1 MRFQALR
8 VLSQGACL
16 CAFMTLLGCES
27 SLPTREVPAGNCI
40 QESDCASSGQV
51 CKANQCVACSSNS
64 DCGSLFCDVYGD
76 TGPAGHCT
84 SPMQSVFVDNS
95 DAMQEFCGIADG
107 TVQHPYC
114 SIAGAFDK
122 IPVGTPTMPVYLRL
136 QASPNAYGLPALAPS
151 RGALVF
157 VGPGS
162 FKAGAAATLVAD
174 TDDGNIQIGDGTRA
188 VFDGFV
194 MSSPTITIGSG
205 ANVTLRRVNVRDLS
219 AGAVISSATVSMDR
233 VLFSSNYAGITL
245 QGSTVNI
252 TNAVWTANFIP
263 AGKNLIDVI
272 GGSGA
277 LQFATIFKNMAAAVA
292 SNVLA
297 CQSASAF
304 AIKNSIVAMNSVSQQ
319 LGAGCNVV
327 AGSVVVGSTDA
338 AAGQIKQDPTFVDPT
353 VGDLRLKAFDPVNTQ
368 YVIDRAVNV
377 SSSDKN
383 IDHDFY
389 GTARPQGAGYDIGA
403 VEFVP

>member
-1 MRFQALR
+1 MRSDALR
-8 VLSQGACL
+8 AVPFGAGL
-16 CAFMTLLGCES
+16 YAALTLLGCES

-40 QESDCASSGQV
+40 QESDCAANGQV
-51 CKANQCVACSSNS
+51 CKANQCVACSNNG
-64 DCGSLFCDVYGD
+64 DCASQFCDVYGD
-76 TGPAGHCT
+76 TGPAGRCT
-84 SPMQSVFVDNS
+84 APAQSAFVDS
-95 DAMQEFCGIADG
+95 GDANQEFCGISDG
-107 TVQHPYC
+107 TAQHPYC
-114 SIAGAFDK
+114 SIAAAFDK
-122 IPVGTPTMPVYLRL
+122 LSPGTPTAPVYIRL
-136 QASPNAYGLPALAPS
+136 LTSPNAYGLPALTSA

-162 FKAGAAATLVAD
+162 FKAGVAATIVAD
-174 TDDGNIQIGDGTRA
+174 TDDGNIQIGDGARV

-194 MSSPTITIGSG
+194 MSSPSITVGNA

-219 AGAVISSATVSMDR
+219 VGAVFKSATVSMDR

-245 QGSTVNI
+245 QGSTANI

-263 AGKNLIDVI
+263 TGQNLIDVI
-272 GGSGA
+272 GGSGG
-277 LQFATIFKNMAAAVA
+277 LQFATIFKNMAAATA

-304 AIKNSIVAMNSVSQQ
+304 SIRNSIVAMNGVSQQ
-319 LGAGCNVV
+319 LGTACSVA
-327 AGSVVVGSTDA
+327 AGSVVVGSSDPA
-338 AAGQIKQDPTFVDPT
+338 SGQIKQDPAFVDPA

-383 IDHDFY
+383 VDHDFY